1 MTLGAGDFVQ
11 GHGHIVKMQYFF
23 SSCLLF
29 GRVYQIVNF
38 MTLILGCRH
47 VSRYIEYALS
57 SSLLIY
63 SASISIVLWDNNAA
77 FLCRFFLFA
86 VDMQL

>member
-1 MTLGAGDFVQ
+1 MTLGAGV
-11 GHGHIVKMQYFF
+11 
-23 SSCLLF
+23 
-29 GRVYQIVNF
+29 
-38 MTLILGCRH
+38 LILGRGH
-47 VSRYIEYALS
+47 VRRYSEYALS
-57 SSLLIY
+57 SSLSIF